1 MFKEGNLL
9 KFKPFIFKNGANPKD
24 KYFIVLKHQKEGNV
38 ILASLP
44 TSKDHVPNDIKANT
58 GCIELPER
66 QVNVFIF
73 PAKENIAIHPES
85 QHSFSFPLNTFI
97 YGVDI
102 DSYPITAFEQQIET
116 LETQVEL
123 IGEITT
129 PYMEAL
135 KHCFKH
141 SKMVKNKFRK
151 ML

>member
-9 KFKPFIFKNGANPKD
+9 KFSPFIFKNGAKPKD
-24 KYFIVLKHQKEGNV
+24 KYFIVLKHQTEGN
-38 ILASLP
+38 ILLASLP
-44 TSKDHVPNDIKANT
+44 TSKDHVPSDFEVTI
-58 GCIELPER
+58 GCLELPER

-73 PAKENIAIHPES
+73 SAKENIAIHPENQ
-85 QHSFSFPLNTFI
+85 QHFAFPLNTFI
-97 YGVDI
+97 YGADI
-102 DSYPITAFEQQIET
+102 DSYPVAAFEQQIET

-123 IGEITT
+123 IGKITS